1 MQFDPLSDAFVRIYN
16 AEQAGHYEVS
26 INPASK
32 LLESMLTIMQSSG
45 YVGEFERIADGRGD
59 AFRVEL
65 VGAINRCGVIKPR
78 HSVKRAD
85 FDKWESRYVPAR
97 DFGLLIVSTNQGV
110 MNHHEAK
117 KERVG
122 GRLLA
127 YIF

>member
-45 YVGEFERIADGRGD
+45 YVGEFERIPDGRGD

-85 FDKWESRYVPAR
+85 FDKWESRYLPAR

-110 MNHHEAK
+110 MNHHDAK

>member
-85 FDKWESRYVPAR
+85 FEKWESRYLPAR

-110 MNHHEAK
+110 MNHHDAK

>member
-65 VGAINRCGVIKPR
+65 CLLYTSPSPR
-78 HSVKRAD
+78 DMSA
-85 FDKWESRYVPAR
+85 SRMPSSA
-97 DFGLLIVSTNQGV
+97 
-110 MNHHEAK
+110 
-117 KERVG
+117 
-122 GRLLA
+122 
-127 YIF
+127 

>member
-85 FDKWESRYVPAR
+85 FDKWESRYLPAR
-97 DFGLLIVSTNQGV
+97 DFALLIVSTNQGV

>member
-45 YVGEFERIADGRGD
+45 YVGGFERIADGRGD

-85 FDKWESRYVPAR
+85 FDKWESRYLPAR

>member
-85 FDKWESRYVPAR
+85 FDKWESRYLPAR

-127 YIF
+127 YSF

>member
-45 YVGEFERIADGRGD
+45 DVGEFERIADGRGD

-65 VGAINRCGVIKPR
+65 VGAINSCGVIKPR
-78 HSVKRAD
+78 HSLKRAD
-85 FDKWESRYVPAR
+85 FDKWESRYLPAR

>member
-78 HSVKRAD
+78 HSVNRAD
-85 FDKWESRYVPAR
+85 FDKWESRYLPAR

-110 MNHHEAK
+110 MNHHDAK